1 MIIKNSRQIP
11 KTKNLMSNELYS
23 DMLYSYLQVISY
35 FEQETGT
42 RFIPKKEIK
51 FTQIAEALNITRQ
64 TASAKFKKLLEMK
77 LLILNEKLA
86 RYEFKIL
93 DKTIANLVPVETLR
107 KLVSA
112 FNENTINIYMV
123 ILNNWYTNK
132 QKPYALPLNT
142 IKTFIGLS
150 TKTRSNNYIITD
162 LLEILKK
169 LKLLNYELSYQSQE
183 DGSTKTIYLFTD
195 ISLEI

>member
-11 KTKNLMSNELYS
+11 KTKELMSNELYS

-51 FTQIAEALNITRQ
+51 FVQIAEALNITRQ
-64 TASAKFKKLLEMK
+64 TASAKFKKLLETD
-77 LLILNEKLA
+77 LLFLNEKLS

-93 DKTIANLVPVETLR
+93 DKTIANLIPVETLR

-132 QKPYALPLNT
+132 KKVFNLPLNT

-150 TKTRSNNYIITD
+150 TKTRSNNYIVTD
-162 LLEILKK
+162 ILEILQK
-169 LKLLNYELSYQSQE
+169 LNLVNYDLNHLTQE
-183 DGSTKTIYLFTD
+183 DGSTKTIYVFTN
-195 ISLEI
+195 IFLEI